1 MVKRNERISLKN
13 SFFLMIISIVSILI
27 GFLRDLVLSNQYGA
41 SDSSDIFLML
51 LNIPIIVFATIG
63 AAINTTYIPLYSE
76 INYNKTEEHSLK
88 FTNKVMNII
97 LIFCLILIII
107 FLINAEK
114 IVKIFAMG
122 FSGEKLRISIRLTR
136 IIILSLFFIGP
147 NYLLT
152 SFLNLKNIFII
163 PAIVPIITNLLIII
177 FIIFS
182 KGNLTFLVIGTVF
195 AYAVQILILYYYSR
209 KNNYKISLD
218 LKLNDSNIK
227 KMFCLVIPVLFGTAV
242 AQFNEVIDRSLASTL
257 GEGMLSC
264 FTYSNRI
271 SSSIQIL
278 FVSSLITLIYPKM
291 NKLYSSK
298 KVGEFKQLVIES
310 LKNIIILILPLAS
323 VVYIFSEQIVLILF
337 ERGTFSRESTL
348 ITSGILKVYI
358 VGIIFWTLREVLVR
372 ALYSLNN
379 TKLATFN
386 SVTAIFVNLILNLIF
401 IDIYGYKGLAYAST
415 ITAFIVCIL
424 LARSLQKKIGPF
436 IKIKDIFD
444 IAKGIVILS
453 LIVIIIKVFYYYI
466 NNLKLPIIINLF
478 ISCGVGLSL
487 YLFIVYK
494 LKLLKIKD
502 IFNKSE

>member
-13 SFFLMIISIVSILI
+13 SFFLMIISIVGILI

-177 FIIFS
+177 FIIC
-182 KGNLTFLVIGTVF
+182 LHRMDI
-195 AYAVQILILYYYSR
+195 II
-209 KNNYKISLD
+209 ISA
-218 LKLNDSNIK
+218 
-227 KMFCLVIPVLFGTAV
+227 AV
-242 AQFNEVIDRSLASTL
+242 AMS
-257 GEGMLSC
+257 
-264 FTYSNRI
+264 
-271 SSSIQIL
+271 
-278 FVSSLITLIYPKM
+278 
-291 NKLYSSK
+291 
-298 KVGEFKQLVIES
+298 
-310 LKNIIILILPLAS
+310 
-323 VVYIFSEQIVLILF
+323 
-337 ERGTFSRESTL
+337 
-348 ITSGILKVYI
+348 
-358 VGIIFWTLREVLVR
+358 
-372 ALYSLNN
+372 
-379 TKLATFN
+379 
-386 SVTAIFVNLILNLIF
+386 
-401 IDIYGYKGLAYAST
+401 
-415 ITAFIVCIL
+415 
-424 LARSLQKKIGPF
+424 
-436 IKIKDIFD
+436 
-444 IAKGIVILS
+444 
-453 LIVIIIKVFYYYI
+453 
-466 NNLKLPIIINLF
+466 
-478 ISCGVGLSL
+478 
-487 YLFIVYK
+487 
-494 LKLLKIKD
+494 
-502 IFNKSE
+502 